1 MKNSI
6 TKTKN
11 AHIFKISIDKDIQFY
26 HSKKGKIQPHAFV
39 NAQVKPMR
47 RKKKPMRL
55 ISIWSSTIQVRV
67 WLCGV
72 HERDET
78 IVGVGGYLYHFSYD
92 YFSKYKKFVGT
103 KKKKLQWKYSYIYKN
118 KLEMKK
124 TFIPIQL

>member
-1 MKNSI
+1 
-6 TKTKN
+6 
-11 AHIFKISIDKDIQFY
+11 
-26 HSKKGKIQPHAFV
+26 
-39 NAQVKPMR
+39 
-47 RKKKPMRL
+47 MRL

-124 TFIPIQL
+124 TFIPFQL